1 MKSSQFTRIAAAV
14 TVSVCALSTAPA
26 YATSFTSLVVIGDSL
41 SDGGNAANVG
51 RYDPTQVIT
60 GNTYIPD
67 NAYAP
72 RTLSN
77 GPVWATNFA
86 GLLGLPL
93 TPSVI
98 PGSPPSPIGGGL
110 NFAFASARST
120 GGVAPSLTVQSD
132 LYRAV
137 SGGVADPTGLYI
149 VQGGGNDARD
159 ALDAITGG
167 EDLFLAAGKAGA
179 KYALDVGKIV
189 DQLQADGAKNIVVWN
204 VPNAGLAPAVAAA
217 AGGTLAGELVGGTMS
232 AYLAER
238 LDGEVGVTIFDTFS
252 FITAAYLN
260 PSAFGFTNVAD
271 ACGAISG
278 ANCDQ
283 YLFWDGIH
291 PTAAMHRALAGA
303 VYAQVVPEPETY
315 ALFALGLVAVG
326 WAARRRSAQA

>member
-1 MKSSQFTRIAAAV
+1 MKSPQLTRIALATA
-14 TVSVCALSTAPA
+14 VSVCALSAAPA
-26 YATSFTSLVVIGDSL
+26 YAASFTSLVVFGDSL
-41 SDGGNAANVG
+41 SDSGNAANVG

-67 NAYAP
+67 NAYAS

-77 GPVWATNFA
+77 GPIWATNFA

-98 PGSPPSPIGGGL
+98 PGSPPSPVGGGL

-120 GGVAPSLTVQSD
+120 GGIAPSLTVQSE
-132 LYRAV
+132 LYRAYV
-137 SGGVADPTGLYI
+137 SGGVADPTGLYV

-159 ALDAITGG
+159 ALDAIAGG
-167 EDLFLAAGKAGA
+167 EDLFLAAAKAGA
-179 KYALDVGKIV
+179 KYALDVGQIV
-189 DQLQADGAKNIVVWN
+189 DQLQADGAKNILVFN
-204 VPNAGLAPAVAAA
+204 VPNVGVTPAVTA
-217 AGGTLAGELVGGTMS
+217 AGGTIAGGLVGGTMS

-238 LDGEVGVTIFDTFS
+238 LDGEAGVTVFDSFS
-252 FITAAYLN
+252 FITGAYLN
-260 PSAFGFTNVAD
+260 PSAFGFANVTD

-291 PTAAMHRALAGA
+291 PTAAMHRAIAGA

-326 WAARRRSAQA
+326 WAARRRATQA